1 MTNSQNTL
9 KVRTTGEISAI
20 LSETGA
26 LIGVLSVASLFFVKS
41 FGSAL
46 IILLVP
52 IVYALC
58 AYLISV
64 KYKKALFMNVISCD
78 GVRNERFGNTICSM
92 EWNEIGDFGVAR
104 VKKGS
109 FKGRYVYLSR
119 IFVSNEIR
127 RDIVRSYDP
136 RICVV
141 MPYSPEICQALKE
154 ASHEKIDIK

>member
-20 LSETGA
+20 LSVTGA

-64 KYKKALFMNVISCD
+64 KYKIAIFMNVICCD
-78 GVRNERFGNTICSM
+78 
-92 EWNEIGDFGVAR
+92 
-104 VKKGS
+104 
-109 FKGRYVYLSR
+109 
-119 IFVSNEIR
+119 
-127 RDIVRSYDP
+127 
-136 RICVV
+136 
-141 MPYSPEICQALKE
+141 
-154 ASHEKIDIK
+154 